1 MSALTASLSYM
12 VPTTQ
17 KPVYIASQGGA
28 QAQLSISV
36 EFEDRAVKIHDARQL
51 LPSASLDQQGFTLC
65 EQTTSIEDFYRLD
78 EIRAAYETEL
88 KALLSAQ
95 LGTSDILIFDHTLR
109 SSSADIRE
117 QRSTRE
123 PAGVIHNDYTDASAV
138 KRVRDLLGVNEAA
151 ERLSRPYAIVNT
163 WRSISGPVIN
173 NPLCCC
179 DATTIASQD
188 LIATERRAEER
199 IGELELVTWNP
210 AHRWYYY
217 PQMQRD
223 EVLLIKTFDSR
234 TDGRARRSIH
244 SAFDNP
250 LAPTNA
256 PPRESIE
263 SRALIFYQAATCK
276 PYH

>member
-12 VPTTQ
+12 VPTAQ
-17 KPVYIASQGGA
+17 KPIYIASQGGA

-36 EFEDRAVKIHDARQL
+36 EFEDRDVAIHDARQL
-51 LPSASLDQQGFTLC
+51 PDPASLDQQGFSLC
-65 EQTTSIEDFYRLD
+65 AQSTGIEDFYRLD
-78 EIRAAYETEL
+78 DIRADYEAELRDLLSTEL
-88 KALLSAQ
+88 
-95 LGTSDILIFDHTLR
+95 GTEEIFIFDHTLR
-109 SSSADIRE
+109 SSSADIRG

-123 PAGVIHNDYTDASAV
+123 PAGVIHNDYTDASAE
-138 KRVRDLLGVNEAA
+138 KRLHDLLSDNEAA
-151 ERLSRPYAIVNT
+151 ERLSRPYAIVNA
-163 WRSISGPVIN
+163 WRSISGPVVN

-179 DATTIASQD
+179 DAATIAVED
-188 LIATERRAEER
+188 LVATERRAEER

-217 PQMQRD
+217 PEMQRD

-244 SAFDNP
+244 TAFDNV
-250 LAPTNA
+250 LAPADA

-263 SRALIFYQAATCK
+263 SRALVFY
-276 PYH
+276 